1 MKDQTRF
8 NNTIAHFDAINAQ
21 DPNQISIDGKPTP
34 KELVYAERLTE
45 MLHRYAPEAS
55 EALKLAVR
63 AQHIQRWVSPRS
75 DYPMTK
81 VGYMQWRSNLKNHH
95 AAIASKVM
103 QEQGYDAET
112 VQQVVSLL
120 KKENL
125 RVNPDTQTLEDV
137 IVLSFLEHDLADFVE
152 KYSDYTEEKFLTIL
166 RKSYLKMSDQGRAAA
181 LTIINIPEHLL
192 PIVQKAIIH

>member
-1 MKDQTRF
+1 MKDQDRL
-8 NNTIAHFDAINAQ
+8 NNTIASFDAINAQ
-21 DPNQISIDGKPTP
+21 DPNQINVDGKQQP

-45 MLHRYAPEAS
+45 MLNRYAPNAS

-63 AQHIQRWVSPRS
+63 AQHIQRWISPRS

-81 VGYMQWRSNLKNHH
+81 PGYLQWRSNLKNHH
-95 AAIASKVM
+95 ATVASKVM
-103 QEQGYDAET
+103 QEHGYDAEMI
-112 VQQVVSLL
+112 QQVASLL

-125 RVNPDTQTLEDV
+125 RSNADTQTLEDV

-166 RKSYLKMSDQGRAAA
+166 RKSYMKMSEQGRAAA

-192 PIVQKAIIH
+192 PVVQKAISQ